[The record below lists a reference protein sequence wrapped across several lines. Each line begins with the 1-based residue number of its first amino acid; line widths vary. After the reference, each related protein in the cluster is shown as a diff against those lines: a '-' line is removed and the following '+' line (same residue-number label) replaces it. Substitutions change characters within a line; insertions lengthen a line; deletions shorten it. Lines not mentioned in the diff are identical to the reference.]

1 MKGTVFCAGF
11 VVALLGVCAP
21 GLTRHAEA
29 RISLEKCT
37 LCHGKPEFRKILVDG
52 KIREL
57 FVTGDSLKGTVHE
70 KKTCVDCHFD
80 IGEIPHRERPRR
92 VNCTHCHYKG
102 NAEGAPQSDGYL
114 AYFESVHG
122 KAIAL
127 GNVKAPLCQ
136 DCHGSHAILKAKN
149 EESAVSQKKVAET
162 CGHCHIEIYAQY
174 KTSIHGIA
182 VAKGIKEAP
191 SCTGCHGEHKIYAH
205 SDPKSTVYSTHV
217 AEQCSRCHGSISI
230 MSKFG
235 IEAEQVETYKE
246 SFHGVASQFGSR
258 TVANCASCH
267 GTHEIRPPDDPL
279 SMVNPRNVPKTCGKC
294 HPGAS
299 QNFAK
304 GKIHVNPAKKE
315 AGIIYYVS
323 RFFKYLTLTVMVSLI
338 IYIILDLRKK
348 IVVRRK
354 GEE

>member
-1 MKGTVFCAGF
+1 MKGRVLFAVI
-11 VVALLGVCAP
+11 VVAVLWGWGA
-21 GLTRHAEA
+21 GLPRTAEG

-57 FVTGDSLKGTVHE
+57 FVTAESLKGSVHE

-80 IGEIPHRERPRR
+80 ISEIPHRERPRR

-114 AYFESVHG
+114 AYFDSVHG
-122 KAIAL
+122 KAIAR
-127 GNVKAPLCQ
+127 GNAKAPLCQ

-149 EESAVSQKKVAET
+149 DDSQVSQAKVAET
-162 CGHCHIEIYAQY
+162 CGHCHIQIYAHY
-174 KTSIHGIA
+174 KTSIHGVA

-191 SCTGCHGEHKIYAH
+191 SCTGCHGEHKIY
-205 SDPKSTVYSTHV
+205 SPKDPKSTVFATHV
-217 AEQCSRCHGSISI
+217 AEQCSKCHGSVSI

-235 IEAEQVETYKE
+235 IETEQVETYKE

-267 GTHEIRPPDDPL
+267 GTHDIRPSEDPL
-279 SMVNPRNVPKTCGKC
+279 SSVNARNVPQTCGKC
-294 HPGAS
+294 HPGANP
-299 QNFAK
+299 NFAV
-304 GKIHVNPAKKE
+304 GKMHIDAKKKE
-315 AGIIYYVS
+315 AGIVYYVAS
-323 RFFKYLTLTVMVSLI
+323 FFKYLTIGTMLALI
-338 IYIILDLRKK
+338 VHIFLDMYGRTKRLR
-348 IVVRRK
+348 
-354 GEE
+354 GEK

>member
-1 MKGTVFCAGF
+1 MKGTVFGAGF
-11 VVALLGVCAP
+11 VVALLGICAP
-21 GLTRHAEA
+21 GLTRQAEA

-92 VNCTHCHYKG
+92 VNCTHCHYRG
-102 NAEGAPQSDGYL
+102 NAEGAPQSDAYL

-122 KAIAL
+122 KAIAQ
-127 GNVKAPLCQ
+127 GNAKAPLCQ
-136 DCHGSHAILKAKN
+136 DCHGSHNILKVKN
-149 EESAVSQKKVAET
+149 EGSQVSQRKVAET
-162 CGHCHIEIYAQY
+162 CGRCHIEIYAQY
-174 KTSIHGIA
+174 KTSIHGVA
-182 VAKGIKEAP
+182 LAKGILEAP

-205 SDPKSTVYSTHV
+205 TDPKSTVYPTHV
-217 AEQCSRCHGSISI
+217 AAQCSTCHGSVSI

-235 IEAEQVETYKE
+235 IETEQVATYKE

-267 GTHEIRPPDDPL
+267 GTHDIRPAEDPL
-279 SMVNPRNVPKTCGKC
+279 SSVNAKNVPRTCGKC
-294 HPGAS
+294 HPGANP
-299 QNFAK
+299 NFAV
-304 GKIHVNPAKKE
+304 GKMHIDAKKKE
-315 AGIIYYVS
+315 AGIVYYVAS
-323 RFFKYLTLTVMVSLI
+323 FFKYLTIGTMLALI
-338 IYIILDLRKK
+338 IHIALDMYGRTKRLR
-348 IVVRRK
+348 
-354 GEE
+354 GEL